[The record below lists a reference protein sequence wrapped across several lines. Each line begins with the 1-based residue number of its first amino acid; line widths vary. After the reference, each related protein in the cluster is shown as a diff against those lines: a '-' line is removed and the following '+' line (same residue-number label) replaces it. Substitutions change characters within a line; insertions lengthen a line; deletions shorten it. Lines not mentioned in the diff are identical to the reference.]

1 MLRNCEIQG
10 GLGMVESWR
19 GDTLMVWNVTLS
31 QLRKRAVRRSRTYHR
46 VLCMFYSSSFS
57 LSEKAVK

>member
-1 MLRNCEIQG
+1 
-10 GLGMVESWR
+10 MVESWR